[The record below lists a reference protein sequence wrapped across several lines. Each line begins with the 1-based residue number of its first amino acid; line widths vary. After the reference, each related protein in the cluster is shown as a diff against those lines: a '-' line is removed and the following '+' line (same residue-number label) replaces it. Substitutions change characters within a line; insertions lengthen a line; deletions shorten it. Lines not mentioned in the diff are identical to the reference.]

1 MFTVF
6 FRKENYNPF
15 RSYYQNQNRYAGSR
29 SFNTEEEAR
38 SFAKS
43 VDTKYIVNP
52 CGNKI

>member
-15 RSYYQNQNRYAGSR
+15 KSYYQNRYAGSK
-29 SFNTEEEAR
+29 SFRTEAEAR
-38 SFAKS
+38 SFARS

-52 CGNKI
+52 CGCKI